1 MRFIDGGKESF
12 LATYAYLANAAE
24 EEKYSEFTKSIVFC
38 LEQYEKYNLVTQ
50 IAIADLVKCY
60 CFHLRKLDK
69 ERVINAI
76 NTVYPTGNLLLDV
89 IFSELT
95 IYKNFLLNHSD
106 KHVPDYMEQED
117 IEFYLSEELYDLG
130 KEKAQKEIDKY
141 AKNSIYRD
149 PIMGVIKSC
158 GIDYVNLYKKLHT
171 SKILN
176 EKIQDFIGA
185 SSKIP
190 EINTV
195 YKSYVIQYALH
206 AIIEKAFRDRKPE
219 LIPQNLLRLMPDYQG
234 MYRLFKCRKIQPQ
247 NHLYDKDNSC
257 EPFLPS
263 NEDEYILIGAFE
275 KKSHI
280 DYKQASCIFAYQG
293 IIGLDDKKQKKPFQE
308 CLAPG
313 VETGELYV
321 ILDNSEALINLIET
335 LDREL
340 EDENYLWPK
349 NSVFKLFNVHIEFDF
364 LHRRYIAVNQEDD
377 IIFIMKKWSSSYKG
391 DSEYPGNVIPLYSG
405 TELYIKREYIG
416 ILEQQFGTLMMETC
430 VEACTQTY

>member
-1 MRFIDGGKESF
+1 
-12 LATYAYLANAAE
+12 
-24 EEKYSEFTKSIVFC
+24 
-38 LEQYEKYNLVTQ
+38 
-50 IAIADLVKCY
+50 
-60 CFHLRKLDK
+60 
-69 ERVINAI
+69 
-76 NTVYPTGNLLLDV
+76 
-89 IFSELT
+89 
-95 IYKNFLLNHSD
+95 
-106 KHVPDYMEQED
+106 
-117 IEFYLSEELYDLG
+117 
-130 KEKAQKEIDKY
+130 
-141 AKNSIYRD
+141 
-149 PIMGVIKSC
+149 
-158 GIDYVNLYKKLHT
+158 
-171 SKILN
+171 
-176 EKIQDFIGA
+176 
-185 SSKIP
+185 
-190 EINTV
+190 
-195 YKSYVIQYALH
+195 
-206 AIIEKAFRDRKPE
+206 
-219 LIPQNLLRLMPDYQG
+219 MPDYQG

-280 DYKQASCIFAYQG
+280 DYKQASCILAYQG